1 MLVCITTGNAA
12 ETRDHVHIKLISLGL
27 TTESKSLLTLTLMVN
42 GSGFEGFY
50 GTPLP
55 KLPLSCALSPH
66 PPTLLA
72 EFSCVACLSRSWFF
86 YARFSRGVKKP
97 TTQQKSPRTTSY
109 YKALKAMQ
117 ERNLCS
123 QARVHHSGSISKLSA
138 ENNIKL
144 LHA

>member
-42 GSGFEGFY
+42 GSGFEGLY

-86 YARFSRGVKKP
+86 YAPFLTGRKETNYATEKP
-97 TTQQKSPRTTSY
+97 TNDFV
-109 YKALKAMQ
+109 L
-117 ERNLCS
+117 
-123 QARVHHSGSISKLSA
+123 
-138 ENNIKL
+138 
-144 LHA
+144 